1 MSVAALLNKT
11 VDVKR
16 LTKAADNQGGY
27 TSTWTTIYR
36 RIPCRF
42 NALTTN
48 ELAFTYDKQQVT
60 ANYAVYLEPLDVRE
74 GDRLYFGSRV
84 FDVKLIM
91 NWDES
96 NKYMKFAVMET
107 NRNQ

>member
-11 VDVKR
+11 VDIKR
-16 LTKAADNQGGY
+16 QTLAADNQGGY
-27 TSTWTTIYR
+27 TSTWATIYR

-42 NALTTN
+42 NALATN
-48 ELAFTYDKQQVT
+48 ELAFTYDKQVVT

-74 GDRLYFGSRV
+74 GDRLYLGSRI

-91 NWDES
+91 NWDEA
-96 NKYMKFAVMET
+96 NKYTKLAVLEA